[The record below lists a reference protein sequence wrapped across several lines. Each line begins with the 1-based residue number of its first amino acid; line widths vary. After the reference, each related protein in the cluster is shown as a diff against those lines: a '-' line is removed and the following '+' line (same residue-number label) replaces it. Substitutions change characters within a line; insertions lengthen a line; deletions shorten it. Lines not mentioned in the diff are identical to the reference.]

1 MKLRLLYRM
10 RFWVARL
17 FIFGFYNL
25 FHFSIAMK
33 RNKILKILITN
44 GLLVL
49 LLGLQYQLWWGAG
62 GVFEWRELRQQT
74 LERQYEIAVL
84 ETRNATLTAEVN
96 DLKYGLETIEE
107 RARLDFGLIKN
118 NERFYQVIE

>member
-1 MKLRLLYRM
+1 M

>member
-1 MKLRLLYRM
+1 
-10 RFWVARL
+10 
-17 FIFGFYNL
+17 
-25 FHFSIAMK
+25 MK
-33 RNKILKILITN
+33 RNKILNILITN
-44 GLLVL
+44 GLLVV

-62 GVFEWRELRQQT
+62 GIFEWQQLRQKT
-74 LERQYEIAVL
+74 LERQMEITVL
-84 ETRNATLTAEVN
+84 QTRNAMLAAEVA